1 MKAGLTRT
9 TLMKLYK
16 EPLVL
21 SITSFLGIVVLV
33 WMIVSPPKAPI
44 PTVDH
49 KTPIPLI
56 IGDPKEQNIKT
67 SETIDNAEP
76 DDAEPDDEETE
87 QTTSPD
93 NSLLVDPITN
103 VLGDN

>member
-76 DDAEPDDEETE
+76 DDEETE

-103 VLGDN
+103 VLGDNY

>member
-56 IGDPKEQNIKT
+56 IGDPKEENIKT
-67 SETIDNAEP
+67 SETIDN
-76 DDAEPDDEETE
+76 AEPDDEETE

>member
-67 SETIDNAEP
+67 SETIDNV
-76 DDAEPDDEETE
+76 EPDDEETE

>member
-76 DDAEPDDEETE
+76 DDEETE
-87 QTTSPD
+87 QITSPD

>member
-67 SETIDNAEP
+67 SETIDNV
-76 DDAEPDDEETE
+76 EPDDEETE

-93 NSLLVDPITN
+93 NSLLVDPSTN

>member
-76 DDAEPDDEETE
+76 DDEETE
-87 QTTSPD
+87 KTTSPD
-93 NSLLVDPITN
+93 NSLLVDPSTN

>member
-76 DDAEPDDEETE
+76 DDEETE

-103 VLGDN
+103 VLGDD

>member
-76 DDAEPDDEETE
+76 DDEETK

-93 NSLLVDPITN
+93 NALLVDPITN

>member
-76 DDAEPDDEETE
+76 DDEETE